1 MWLRLPLTNILYPP
15 VHSLGG
21 VTTMASRMTAASGSM
36 TLAEMKEFASF
47 PAATQR
53 YIRRALD
60 VGLDRDDA
68 IARWSRDPIETASI
82 RAQGRVYDRLVEVR
96 ALLPEDTGLDSIEP
110 FLATLVSVSAF
121 DLGQGRLATFAA
133 YRFLYERL
141 VGAEVRPWLP
151 AAFCA
156 AAALPTLHPD
166 LRRKLLQSI
175 SEAVATASGWSNR
188 QPAFF
193 PNWVE
198 KVEGTALPN

>member
-1 MWLRLPLTNILYPP
+1 
-15 VHSLGG
+15 
-21 VTTMASRMTAASGSM
+21 M
-36 TLAEMKEFASF
+36 TLAEMKEFAGFASS
-47 PAATQR
+47 TQR

-60 VGLDRDDA
+60 IGLDRDDA
-68 IARWSRDPIETASI
+68 VKRWSRDTVEAASI
-82 RAQGRVYDRLVEVR
+82 RAQARVYDRLPEVR
-96 ALLPEDTGLDSIEP
+96 ALIPDDNGLDAIEP
-110 FLATLVSVSAF
+110 FMGPLVSVTAF
-121 DLGQGRLATFAA
+121 DLGQGRLTSFST

-175 SEAVATASGWSNR
+175 SEAAATASGWSNR

-193 PNWVE
+193 PYWVE
-198 KVEGTALPN
+198 KVDVAALPN